1 METVSTIPVIQTSN
15 VVITEQPVIVPSSP
29 GVVTGPPLPASGNF
43 IHKLKSIRNLRYR
56 IQSTFVSGIFLILS
70 DAKVNPWAVAL
81 ITIMSGGLPHN
92 AEINELLALTKVA
105 IGVSASEV
113 GSSERGQRIAA
124 DMQSILD
131 TIARFLVVKNADE
144 KFQRFL
150 IHTGQLTSRTAKGF
164 YFEIAHY

>member
-1 METVSTIPVIQTSN
+1 M
-15 VVITEQPVIVPSSP
+15 
-29 GVVTGPPLPASGNF
+29 
-43 IHKLKSIRNLRYR
+43 
-56 IQSTFVSGIFLILS
+56 
-70 DAKVNPWAVAL
+70 NPWAVAL

-124 DMQSILD
+124 DVQSILD

-150 IHTGQLTSRTAKGF
+150 IHTGQLTSRTAKSF
-164 YFEIAHY
+164 DFEVAP